1 VLKRENIGQ
10 KICFLFFQI
19 DSWPLSFCANGLFQK
34 NLRLL
39 DLSGNRFKS
48 VPFNIFRLKQLIT
61 LKLADNPELVRFKS
75 GDQCYDF

>member
-1 VLKRENIGQ
+1 
-10 KICFLFFQI
+10 
-19 DSWPLSFCANGLFQK
+19 LSFCANGLFQK

-61 LKLADNPELVRFKS
+61 LKLAGNPELVRFKS